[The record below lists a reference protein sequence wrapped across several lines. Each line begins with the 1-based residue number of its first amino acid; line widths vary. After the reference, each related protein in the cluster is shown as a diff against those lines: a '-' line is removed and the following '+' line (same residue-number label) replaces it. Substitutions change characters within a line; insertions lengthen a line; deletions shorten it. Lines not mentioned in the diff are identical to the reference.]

1 MHAILSV
8 QFHSRLV
15 TAEGGLTDMAN
26 QFSDLAFENTGVLP
40 HMAAKSG
47 RYGRPPSIFQ
57 VMPRGMYF
65 GPSRAT
71 SIDLCV
77 RALSLASAFRTSTT
91 ILAEAV
97 ADPFPGFAI
106 LDLPQASRAATF
118 TRANY
123 VSRLAKRLS
132 PDVIVVQQHLPTA
145 AAIAARLRIPVV
157 LHAHNFQK
165 DHRGVSIGE
174 RTHRAFKKGR
184 YRRLAGIIH
193 VSRACADMF
202 AEAWPDVN
210 IPSCVVNNGLDFDE
224 WNPRPVRREEIL
236 YVGRCSPEKG
246 VLEAAIATTAILS
259 KYPSWRAQFILS
271 AVEVDPDYFRRV
283 QEVLAAH
290 GSRALIKV
298 QRPFAEVKA
307 AFEAAAIALAPSHRP
322 ESFGRT
328 ALEAH
333 AGGAALISSGAG
345 GLAEVSDD
353 CALMLPAVHD
363 REIARAIDT
372 LIRHCE
378 LRQKLART
386 GAERVREMFRICAQA
401 VRFDAFCEQLCA
413 GGRESNPY
421 AGFGIFN

>member
-1 MHAILSV
+1 MGILAHA
-8 QFHSRLV
+8 
-15 TAEGGLTDMAN
+15 
-26 QFSDLAFENTGVLP
+26 
-40 HMAAKSG
+40 AARPG

-57 VMPRGMYF
+57 VMPRSMYF

-71 SIDLCV
+71 SIDLCI
-77 RALSLASAFRTSTT
+77 RDLSLASAFRGSTT

-97 ADPFPGFAI
+97 ADPFPGFAM

-123 VSRLAKRLS
+123 VGRLAKQLS

-145 AAIAARLRIPVV
+145 AAIAARLPRTPVV
-157 LHAHNFQK
+157 LHTHNFQK
-165 DHRGVSIGE
+165 DHRGASIGD

-193 VSRACADMF
+193 VSQACADMF
-202 AEAWPDVN
+202 AEAWPDVD
-210 IPSCVVNNGLDFDE
+210 IPSCVVNNGLDFE
-224 WNPRPVRREEIL
+224 AWNPRPVRREEIL

-246 VLEAAIATTAILS
+246 VLEAAIATTAILA
-259 KYPSWRAQFILS
+259 KYPFWRAQFILS
-271 AVEVDPDYFRRV
+271 AVEVDPEYFRRV
-283 QEVLAAH
+283 REVLAAH
-290 GSRALIKV
+290 GGRVLIKV
-298 QRPFAEVKA
+298 QCPFAEVKA

-363 REIARAIDT
+363 REIAQAMDV
-372 LIRHCE
+372 LIRNRE

-386 GAERVREMFRICAQA
+386 GAERVRGMFRICTQA
-401 VRFDAFCEQLCA
+401 SRFDAFCVQLCA
-413 GGRESNPY
+413 DSCERNQH
-421 AGFGIFN
+421 AVFGMFN

>member
-1 MHAILSV
+1 
-8 QFHSRLV
+8 
-15 TAEGGLTDMAN
+15 MAN
-26 QFSDLAFENTGVLP
+26 QFSEVSFG
-40 HMAAKSG
+40 SG
-47 RYGRPPSIFQ
+47 GFRARTTARPGFGRPPSIFQ
-57 VMPRGMYF
+57 VMPRAMYF

-71 SIDLCV
+71 SIDLCI
-77 RALSLASAFRTSTT
+77 RDLSMASAFRASTT

-97 ADPFPGFAI
+97 ADPFEGFAV
-106 LDLPQASRAATF
+106 LDLPYASHAATF

-132 PDVIVVQQHLPTA
+132 PDIIVVQQHLPTA
-145 AAIAARLRIPVV
+145 ASIAARLPRTPVI
-157 LHAHNFQK
+157 LHTHNFQK
-165 DHRGVSIGE
+165 DHRGASIGA

-193 VSRACADMF
+193 VSQACADMF
-202 AEAWPDVN
+202 ADAWPDVDS
-210 IPSCVVNNGLDFDE
+210 PSCVVNNGLDFSE

-246 VLEAAIATTAILS
+246 VLEAAAATAVILS

-271 AVEVDPDYFRRV
+271 AVEVDPGYYRQVRD
-283 QEVLAAH
+283 VLAPN
-290 GSRALIKV
+290 GGRVLIKV

-345 GLAEVSDD
+345 GLAEVSEH
-353 CALMLPAVHD
+353 CALRLPAVHE
-363 REIARAIDT
+363 REIARAIDI
-372 LIRHCE
+372 LINDRE
-378 LRQKLART
+378 LRQQLARA
-386 GAERVREMFRICAQA
+386 GSVRVREMFSICTQA
-401 VRFDAFCEQLCA
+401 ARFDAFCEELCA
-413 GGRESNPY
+413 HRWESKAY
-421 AGFGIFN
+421 TAFGLFN

>member
-1 MHAILSV
+1 
-8 QFHSRLV
+8 
-15 TAEGGLTDMAN
+15 MAN
-26 QFSDLAFENTGVLP
+26 QFSELTFENKGIFP
-40 HMAAKSG
+40 HAATKSG
-47 RYGRPPSIFQ
+47 RFGRGPSIFQ

-77 RALSLASAFRTSTT
+77 RDLSLASAFCASTT
-91 ILAEAV
+91 IFAEAV
-97 ADPFPGFAI
+97 TDPFPGFAI
-106 LDLPQASRAATF
+106 LDLPHALRAATF

-123 VSRLAKRLS
+123 VGRLAKQLF

-145 AAIAARLRIPVV
+145 AAIAARLPRIPVV

-165 DHRGVSIGE
+165 DHRGASIGE
-174 RTHRAFKKGR
+174 RTHRVFKKNR

-193 VSRACADMF
+193 VSQACADMF
-202 AEAWPDVN
+202 AEAWPDVDV
-210 IPSCVVNNGLDFDE
+210 PSCVVNNGLDFDE
-224 WNPRPVRREEIL
+224 WNPRPVRKEEIL

-246 VLEAAIATTAILS
+246 VLEAAIATTAILP
-259 KYPSWRAQFILS
+259 KHPLWRAQFILS
-271 AVEVDPDYFRRV
+271 AVEADPEYFGRV
-283 QEVLAAH
+283 REVLAAH
-290 GSRALIKV
+290 GDRVIVKV

-345 GLAEVSDD
+345 GLAEVSED
-353 CALMLPAVHD
+353 CALTLPAVHD
-363 REIARAIDT
+363 REIAGAIDT
-372 LIRHCE
+372 LIRHRE

-386 GAERVREMFRICAQA
+386 GAERVREMFRICTQA
-401 VRFDAFCEQLCA
+401 ARFDAFCEQLCA
-413 GGRESNPY
+413 ARETNHH
-421 AGFGIFN
+421 AGFRLFN